1 MDDHWT
7 LRPDLFYD
15 FRGQIKKKI
24 TNLKPKEKLLIFNY
38 TYNTYI
44 FH

>member
-1 MDDHWT
+1 MIIERLD
-7 LRPDLFYD
+7 
-15 FRGQIKKKI
+15 QIYFMIFEVKLKKKI

>member
-15 FRGQIKKKI
+15 FRGQIKKK
-24 TNLKPKEKLLIFNY
+24 NY
-38 TYNTYI
+38 QFKTQGKI
-44 FH
+44 VDL